1 MLFSMIGFIGIRNIR
16 DNHVKFNLKNIIV
29 MAAILFI
36 GFSGGLFK
44 ELFGF
49 TIELPIT
56 ESISLNGLSLAA
68 IVGILLNAIL
78 ME

>member
-1 MLFSMIGFIGIRNIR
+1 MGS
-16 DNHVKFNLKNIIV
+16 
-29 MAAILFI
+29 ILFI

-49 TIELPIT
+49 SIELPIT
-56 ESISLNGLSLAA
+56 SNISLNGLSLAA

-78 ME
+78 NGVKRDA